1 MKTEEVCERLGWDC
15 PSNIDNYPGSLLA
28 RIMSI
33 VEELDKS
40 IDTWHELALLNAA
53 RVEALEEQNN
63 NLRNLNRKIQVELA
77 EAYTEI
83 SKYERK

>member
-40 IDTWHELALLNAA
+40 VDTYYELALLNSN
-53 RVEALEEQNN
+53 RVELLEKQNL
-63 NLRNLNRKIQVELA
+63 NLINLNRKLQEELA
-77 EAYTEI
+77 EAYTQLE
-83 SKYERK
+83 KKE

>member
-1 MKTEEVCERLGWDC
+1 MKIEEVCKRLGWDC

-40 IDTWHELALLNAA
+40 VDTYYELALLNSN
-53 RVEALEEQNN
+53 RVELLEKQNL
-63 NLRNLNRKIQVELA
+63 NLINLNRKLQEELA
-77 EAYTEI
+77 EAYTQLE
-83 SKYERK
+83 KKE